1 MARVNVATVDAYIEQ
16 QPQEVRPALRRIR
29 QAIRNAIP
37 GAQEGISY
45 GMPTYK
51 QDGKAVLYFA
61 GWARHCSIYP
71 ATAAVKIAVGPLEP
85 PLEFEKGTLRLP
97 LSVEVPEELVARIAT
112 VRSREAAARAKQVAS
127 NPAPKRK
134 RVQAAS
140 GPRRQDA
147 SWHSSHRLPRG
158 ASLDERVRWHVAH
171 ARACGC
177 RPMPASVR
185 AALDRR

>member
-16 QPQEVRPALRRIR
+16 QPQQVRPALRRIR
-29 QAIRNAIP
+29 QAVRKAIP

-71 ATAAVKIAVGPLEP
+71 ATAAVKAAIGRLEP
-85 PLEFEKGTLRLP
+85 PFEFERGTLRLP
-97 LSVEVPEELVARIAT
+97 LAAGIPEELVARVAA
-112 VRSREAAARAKQVAS
+112 VRSRETAARQRRAAGSPTPTK
-127 NPAPKRK
+127 K
-134 RVQAAS
+134 RVQGANAPGRRNAA
-140 GPRRQDA
+140 
-147 SWHSSHRLPRG
+147 WHSSHRLPRG

-171 ARACGC
+171 ARACAC
-177 RPMPASVR
+177 RPMPPSVR
-185 AALDRR
+185 AKLDRR